1 MTAAYPE
8 LDATALRSAIL
19 KGERSVRQTILEV
32 FERIDA
38 LDPAL
43 KIFLNTQRAAALA
56 RAAELDQD
64 LAAGESPGALFGVPV
79 ALKGNMCL
87 KGVETNCGSK
97 ILAGYRPPYTATFVQ
112 RLLDEGAIVVGMTN
126 MDEFAMG
133 SSSENSAFFAT
144 RNPWDPARAPGGSS
158 SGSAVAVAAGIVP
171 LALGSDTG
179 GSVRQPAALCGIYG
193 FKPTYGRISRYG
205 LVAFGS
211 SLDQVSPFARSVRDL
226 ELAMGVLSGADAND
240 ATCFDEPPLRREEP
254 DDPKSLAG
262 LRVGVPK
269 EYFPDV
275 LAHGVRERC
284 EAALQRMSDL
294 GAEIVDVRLPH
305 TGYAIPTYYVVATA
319 EASSNLARYDGVRYG
334 LRSGGEGSLQEMFA
348 RTRDHGFGAEVKRRI
363 LLGTYVLS
371 AGYYDAWYGRA
382 LKVRALLRRD
392 FEQAFEK
399 VDVVVGPTSPTP
411 AFKLGEKS
419 GDPVAMYL
427 CDILTTPVSLAGI
440 PGLSVPVGFVE
451 EGGKKLPVGMQI
463 AGPWKGDARVL
474 RVARAY
480 EAATEY
486 AKAAPPMAA
495 LLPPRNPA
503 ATKTGTTSETATR
516 GGRA

>member
-1 MTAAYPE
+1 MSSYPE

-43 KIFLNTQRAAALA
+43 HVFLNTQRSAALA

-64 LAAGESPGALFGVPV
+64 LAAGASPGALFGVPV
-79 ALKGNMCL
+79 ALKANMCL

-97 ILAGYRPPYTATFVQ
+97 ILERYRPPYTATFVQ

-133 SSSENSAFFAT
+133 SSSENSAFGET
-144 RNPWDPARAPGGSS
+144 RNPWDPSRAPGGSS

-179 GSVRQPAALCGIYG
+179 GSVRQPAALCGIHG
-193 FKPTYGRISRYG
+193 FKPTYGRISRFG

-226 ELAMGVLSGADAND
+226 ELAMSVLSGADAND
-240 ATCFDEPPLRREEP
+240 ATCFDEPPLRPEEP

-275 LAHGVRERC
+275 LARGVRDRC

-305 TGYAIPTYYVVATA
+305 TEYAIPTYYVVATA
-319 EASSNLARYDGVRYG
+319 EASSNLARLDGIRFG
-334 LRSGGEGSLQEMFA
+334 LRTEAPGADLATIYASSRGA
-348 RTRDHGFGAEVKRRI
+348 GFGAEVKRRI
-363 LLGTYVLS
+363 MLGTYALA
-371 AGYYDAWYGRA
+371 AGYYDAYYKKA
-382 LKVRALLRRD
+382 QQVRTLIKRD
-392 FEQAFEK
+392 FDEAFAK
-399 VDVVVGPTSPTP
+399 VDVLLTPISPTP
-411 AFKLGEKS
+411 AFKLGEKV
-419 GDPVAMYL
+419 GDPVKMYL
-427 CDILTTPVSLAGI
+427 SDVYTLPASLAGVCA
-440 PGLSVPVGFVE
+440 LSVPCAPSPATADRPSLPIGLQIIAPSFAE
-451 EGGKKLPVGMQI
+451 ERMFQVAAAWERMSP
-463 AGPWKGDARVL
+463 ARGL
-474 RVARAY
+474 R
-480 EAATEY
+480 
-486 AKAAPPMAA
+486 
-495 LLPPRNPA
+495 PA
-503 ATKTGTTSETATR
+503 S
-516 GGRA
+516 

>member
-1 MTAAYPE
+1 MSRYEE
-8 LDATALRSAIL
+8 LDATALRNAIQ
-19 KGERSVRQTILEV
+19 KGERSARQTILEA

-43 KIFLNTQRAAALA
+43 HVFLNTQRQAALA
-56 RAAELDQD
+56 RAGELDQR
-64 LAAGESPGALFGVPV
+64 LAAGEKPGALFGVPV
-79 ALKGNMCL
+79 ALKANMCL
-87 KGVETNCGSK
+87 AGVETNCGSR

-112 RLLDEGAIVVGMTN
+112 RLLDAGAIVVGMTN

-133 SSSENSAFFAT
+133 SSSENSAFGPT
-144 RNPWDPARAPGGSS
+144 RNPWDPSRSPGGSS
-158 SGSAVAVAAGIVP
+158 SGSAVAVAAGMVP

-193 FKPTYGRISRYG
+193 FKPTYGRVSRFG
-205 LVAFGS
+205 LIAFGS
-211 SLDQVSPFARSVRDL
+211 SLDQVSPFARSTRDV
-226 ELAMGVLSGADAND
+226 ELAMSVISGLDEND
-240 ATCFDEPPLRREEP
+240 ATCFPEPALEP
-254 DDPKSLAG
+254 EATPDASSLAG

-275 LAHGVRERC
+275 LARDVRDRC
-284 EAALQRMSDL
+284 EAAIQRLRDL
-294 GAEIVDVRLPH
+294 GAQIVETSLPH
-305 TGYAIPTYYVVATA
+305 TQYAIPTYYVVATA

-334 LRSGGEGSLQEMFA
+334 LRADGDGTLQGMFA
-348 RTRDHGFGAEVKRRI
+348 ATREKGFGPEVKRRI

-399 VDVVVGPTSPTP
+399 VDVIVGPTSPTA
-411 AFKLGEKS
+411 AFRLVEKAD
-419 GDPVAMYL
+419 DPVAMYL

-451 EGGKKLPVGMQI
+451 DGGRKLPVGMQI
-463 AGPWKGDARVL
+463 VGPWKGDARVL

-480 EAATEY
+480 EMATEY

-495 LLPPRNPA
+495 LVPPKNPA
-503 ATKTGTTSETATR
+503 ATKTVSSGEGASR
-516 GGRA
+516 GART